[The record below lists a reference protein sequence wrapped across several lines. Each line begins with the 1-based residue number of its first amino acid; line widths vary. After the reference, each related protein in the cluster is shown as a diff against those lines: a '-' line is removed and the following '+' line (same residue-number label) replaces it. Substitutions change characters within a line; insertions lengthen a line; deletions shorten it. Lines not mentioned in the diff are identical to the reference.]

1 MYIKRY
7 SIAAFI
13 WIAFVGW
20 YTYAYITH
28 ESMSIDFF
36 GIHLPSLSI
45 AMWVVVPLVVLYLA
59 SVFHMAFY
67 SMLGNFK
74 LRKYEK
80 DFEKII
86 DEIIDAY
93 LGKKKREYTFKT
105 ERYKLLGT
113 LLEKTTILPNP
124 ELIGKTGNE
133 KIDHV
138 LKLIDDIK
146 KGEVVDLKPYKLR
159 AENPLVIQ
167 NEKNRYLKGDVT
179 AEQILSNCTKYADE
193 VCKFV
198 YTDFSKRATLP
209 NIMKYKAYLTKEAL
223 NNILARINA
232 DDFTLSITNEDI
244 IKLMNQLEL
253 TKEDFIEI
261 SKTLAKG
268 AMIPEQRMKLFET
281 LSEENEAAMDAY
293 LFTLFDLEMIAP
305 ADEILQNTQPEEFLN
320 FKAYRALKE
329 CGKNFSIYL
338 FI

>member
-20 YTYAYITH
+20 YVYAYVSH
-28 ESMSIDFF
+28 ESMSLDFF

-45 AMWVVVPLVVLYLA
+45 AVWVIIPLVVLYVA

-74 LRKYEK
+74 LRRYEK

-93 LGKKKREYTFKT
+93 LGKQKREYTFKT
-105 ERYKLLGT
+105 ERYQLLGK
-113 LLEKTTILPNP
+113 LLEKSTLLPNP
-124 ELIGKTGNE
+124 ALMGTTGNE
-133 KIDHV
+133 KIDNV
-138 LKLIDDIK
+138 LRLIENIK
-146 KGEVVDLKPYKLR
+146 KGEVVDLKPYGLR
-159 AENPLVIQ
+159 PQNPLVIQ

-179 AEQILSNCTKYADE
+179 AEQILSNCAKHAE
-193 VCKFV
+193 ELCRFV
-198 YTDFSKRATLP
+198 YTDFSKKASLY
-209 NIMKYKAYLTKEAL
+209 NLLKYKAYLTKEAL

-232 DDFTLSITNEDI
+232 DEFTLSISNEEI
-244 IKLMNQLEL
+244 IELIKKLDL

-268 AMIPEQRMKLFET
+268 AMIPEQRMKLFEV
-281 LSEENEAAMDAY
+281 LSEENEEAMDAY

-305 ADEILQNTQPEEFLN
+305 ADEILQNTQPEEFQN